1 MKRHLAIISAALVAA
16 SGLLSCNTV
25 GHDQA
30 QNVLKDAERYI
41 RANPDSLPSL
51 QPDSIVAPA
60 VQYFEKHGSAE
71 EKLKM
76 YYYSGLVKQ
85 ERGDTEG
92 AMEMFVKGENQSSEC
107 EDNALLGRLYQ
118 AKMSVNR
125 NIYNYTHAI
134 TDAFM
139 AAECFLVS
147 GDNENYFNSIIDQA
161 ILYHSV
167 NDSQKFQD
175 CLETLKDSW
184 DSLSLNQK
192 SQAYAIWIN
201 RSCQYDAQEKILDE
215 YIAEIQDSTLII
227 WTSIA
232 YAHIWLDKP
241 EAAIKDLENAI
252 TYNGIKK
259 DASYYYMIALAHENL
274 GNTAKALSAYKQ
286 YIEITEEIDMQIFE
300 SDTKFIEERYNKE
313 LDLVNTRRSKE
324 IFFLMTIIV
333 FLSAV
338 IVIFLIRRQL
348 HKRTLE
354 KKRLEEEKK
363 RYERLYEEAVAER
376 NVLTRMVEDKNV
388 EDEAKTVI
396 RERLDI
402 LNKVIISHI
411 TDSGSANKKAFQKL
425 EALVADRDAF
435 LKSTRLS
442 IEGNSPEFIAELKKH
457 DLTEEEINICCLY
470 VIGLKGKDIKTY
482 TNQSRHYIQSG
493 EIRHKLGLMENDTNL
508 SLYLTKMIDNL
519 AK

>member
-1 MKRHLAIISAALVAA
+1 MKRHFEIISAAVVAA
-16 SGLLSCNTV
+16 LGLLSCNHA

-30 QNVLKDAERYI
+30 QCVLKDAEKYI
-41 RANPDSLPSL
+41 RAASDSLPTL
-51 QPDSIVAPA
+51 HPDSIVAPA
-60 VQYFEKHGSAE
+60 VRFFERHGSAD

-85 ERGDTEG
+85 KEGDNEG
-92 AMEMFVKGENQSSEC
+92 AMEMFVKGENQSSEY
-107 EDNALLGRLYQ
+107 EDKELLGRLYI

-125 NIYNYTHAI
+125 NIYNYTQAI
-134 TDAFM
+134 TDAFN
-139 AAECFLVS
+139 AAECFQAA
-147 GDNENYFNSIIDQA
+147 GDHDNYFNTIIDQA
-161 ILYHSV
+161 ILYHSI
-167 NDSQKFQD
+167 NDSQKFLD
-175 CLETLKDSW
+175 CLETLEYSW

-192 SQAYAIWIN
+192 SKTYAIWIN

-215 YIAEIQDSTLII
+215 YVAEIQDSTQVI

-232 YAHIWLDKP
+232 YAHIWLDRP
-241 EAAIKDLENAI
+241 EAAIKDLENGI
-252 TYNGIKK
+252 RYNGIKK
-259 DASYYYMIALAHENL
+259 DASYYYMIALAHEKL

-286 YIEITEEIDMQIFE
+286 YIELTEEIGMQIFE

-313 LDLVNTRRSKE
+313 LDLVHTRRSKE

-333 FLSAV
+333 FLCAV

-354 KKRLEEEKK
+354 KKGLEEEKK
-363 RYERLYEEAVAER
+363 RYEKLYEEAVAER
-376 NVLTRMVEDKNV
+376 DVLTKMIEDNTM

-411 TDSGSANKKAFQKL
+411 TDSGAANKKAFQKL

-519 AK
+519 T